1 MPPMTKESVNDLTA
15 FSQDDV
21 LAVVCDEA
29 NTAAQQ
35 CHQASYPMAH
45 LLAGQPGAG
54 KTVLS
59 SMLIDKHKGN
69 AFLINGDKYRRFH
82 PHYRELYAAYGTES
96 VSMTSAFSGAVT
108 EALIDELSHRHFHL
122 IIEGTGRTV
131 DVPRRTARLLA
142 SKGYG
147 VRMAVIA
154 ARPELS
160 LASTLLRFYNM
171 SESGLLPR
179 ATAIEA
185 HDQIVRD
192 LPDNLN
198 AINELPTISKI
209 EIWTR
214 EQQKIYDSR
223 TDGNYP
229 SAALR
234 GCCWHSQWTTEERE
248 YARRLVELLR
258 DKEDKLRLG
267 QGPVIAEI
275 DRRLRCAIGDAHR
288 GVPELAED
296 DELDL

>member
-1 MPPMTKESVNDLTA
+1 MPPMTKESVDDLTA
-15 FSQDDV
+15 FSHDDV

-29 NTAAQQ
+29 NTAARH
-35 CHQASYPMAH
+35 CRQASYPMAH

-59 SMLIDKHKGN
+59 SMLIGSHEGN
-69 AFLINGDKYRRFH
+69 VFLINGDKYRRFH

-122 IIEGTGRTV
+122 VIEGTGRTV
-131 DVPRRTARLLA
+131 DVPRQTAQLLA
-142 SKGYG
+142 SRGYG

-185 HDQIVRD
+185 HDQVVRV

-198 AINELPTISKI
+198 AINELPTVSKI
-209 EIWTR
+209 EVWTR

-223 TDGNYP
+223 TDDNYP

-234 GCCWHSQWTTEERE
+234 GYWQSQWTTRERE
-248 YARRLVELLR
+248 YARSLVELLR
-258 DKEDKLRLG
+258 DKENKLRLG
-267 QGPVIAEI
+267 QGNVIAEI
-275 DRRLRCAIGDAHR
+275 DHRLRCAIGDAHR
-288 GVPELAED
+288 GAPELIED